1 MPLRP
6 PLTHEDLA
14 RIRARYEV
22 TATRAPCA
30 YQDKVVWADV
40 VTLLHEIKRLRAMLL
55 RAEQLRERFPKPGGF
70 LDPVWEEFVRELAKE
85 PCVVELGR
93 IKEELI
99 APHGRKVKPKAS
111 EP

>member
-1 MPLRP
+1 
-6 PLTHEDLA
+6 LT

-22 TATRAPCA
+22 TAARAPCA
-30 YQDKVVWADV
+30 YQDQVVWSDV

-70 LDPVWEEFVRELAKE
+70 LDAVWEEFVHDLAAE
-85 PCVVELGR
+85 PCVTELGE
-93 IKEELI
+93 IKSELI
-99 APHGRKVKPKAS
+99 APGRKAGPKSA